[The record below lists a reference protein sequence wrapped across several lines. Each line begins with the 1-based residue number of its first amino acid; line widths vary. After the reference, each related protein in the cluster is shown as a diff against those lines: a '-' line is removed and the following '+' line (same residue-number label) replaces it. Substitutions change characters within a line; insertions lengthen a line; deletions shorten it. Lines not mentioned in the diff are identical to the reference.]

1 MIVTSC
7 KPYGIVKGMLKKWK
21 KTGVIACNSCARACE
36 TGGKEKMEEL
46 AERLKADGYNVVDTA
61 LIPMACNLDLAKK
74 PDLTSDVLVVLACDS
89 GVFTFATIYPSKKVV
104 AANNTLGVGARDG
117 QGNIYLMRKFED

>member
-7 KPYGIVKGMLKKWK
+7 KPYGIIKGMLKKWK
-21 KTGVIACNSCARACE
+21 TTGVIACNSCARACE
-36 TGGKEKMEEL
+36 TGGREKMEEL
-46 AERLKADGYNVVDTA
+46 AERLKSDGYDVVDTA

-74 PDLTSDVLVVLACDS
+74 PELSADVLVVLACDS